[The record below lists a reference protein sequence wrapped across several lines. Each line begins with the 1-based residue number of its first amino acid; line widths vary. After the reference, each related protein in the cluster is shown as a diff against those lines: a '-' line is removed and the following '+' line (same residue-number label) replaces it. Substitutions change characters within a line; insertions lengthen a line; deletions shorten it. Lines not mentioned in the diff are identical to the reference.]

1 MEDWRQQLIDS
12 FERTEVSRQPEA
24 VDPGENVVAV
34 IDGVGFSLSAL
45 ITMAIDKKSK
55 DKKIARLEEENEL
68 LRSRVSEL
76 ETQIEQCSLE
86 KVNFL
91 QRDVDDLK
99 VMHSKIE
106 QTREK
111 ISAAS
116 KRLMT
121 KAGQLKTQHELEM
134 KNMDRIPT
142 AYTDLETKIQVSNR
156 EHDFQMLRVELKLA
170 LLEDLLSL

>member
-111 ISAAS
+111 A
-116 KRLMT
+116 
-121 KAGQLKTQHELEM
+121 EC
-134 KNMDRIPT
+134 P
-142 AYTDLETKIQVSNR
+142 DLR
-156 EHDFQMLRVELKLA
+156 
-170 LLEDLLSL
+170 